1 MSNNKAI
8 KHKDHKMRPSSSRP
22 PLTRLAAII
31 TATPAL
37 TNATTDS
44 PDRGFLPIATIT
56 DPAIP
61 PRPSLRSP
69 HFGIIRRFG
78 QDPIVMTDT
87 VAEMNQVM
95 ADADCLV
102 PEEQVHAAIDTMA
115 SAITDRLKDSNPL
128 LFCVMNGGL
137 ILTGQLLPRLKF
149 PVQAEY
155 LHATRYRQ
163 ETTGG
168 ILEWKLQPEADTK
181 GRTVLIVDDILDE
194 GTTLCAIADYCL
206 AHGAS
211 EVLTAVLVDKE
222 HDRKARPGLKADF
235 TGLYVEDRFLFGY
248 GMDYKGYWRNAPGI
262 YAVKGL

>member
-1 MSNNKAI
+1 MS
-8 KHKDHKMRPSSSRP
+8 
-22 PLTRLAAII
+22 
-31 TATPAL
+31 
-37 TNATTDS
+37 
-44 PDRGFLPIATIT
+44 
-56 DPAIP
+56 
-61 PRPSLRSP
+61 
-69 HFGIIRRFG
+69 
-78 QDPIVMTDT
+78 DT

-95 ADADCLV
+95 AEADCLV
-102 PEEQVHAAIDTMA
+102 DEQRVQTAIRNLADD
-115 SAITDRLKDSNPL
+115 ITGRLKASNPL

-137 ILTGQLLPRLKF
+137 IFTGQLLPRLNF

-168 ILEWKLQPEADTK
+168 ILEWTLQPKADMK
-181 GRTVLIVDDILDE
+181 GRTVLVIDDILDE

-206 AHGAS
+206 NQGAK
-211 EVLTAVLVDKE
+211 EVLTAVLVDKQ
-222 HDRKARPGLKADF
+222 HDRKARPNLKADF

>member
-1 MSNNKAI
+1 MI
-8 KHKDHKMRPSSSRP
+8 
-22 PLTRLAAII
+22 
-31 TATPAL
+31 
-37 TNATTDS
+37 TDS
-44 PDRGFLPIATIT
+44 PFTIC
-56 DPAIP
+56 
-61 PRPSLRSP
+61 PSLQGNR
-69 HFGIIRRFG
+69 FGIIAGFTTG
-78 QDPIVMTDT
+78 PTVMTDT

-95 ADADCLV
+95 AEADCLV
-102 PEEQVHAAIDTMA
+102 DEQQVSAAIDTMA

-137 ILTGQLLPRLKF
+137 ITTGQLLPRLKF

-168 ILEWKLQPEADTK
+168 ILEWKLQPESDMK
-181 GRTVLIVDDILDE
+181 DRTVLIVDDILDE

-206 AHGAS
+206 AHGAR
-211 EVLTAVLVDKE
+211 EVLTAVLVDKIHE
-222 HDRKARPGLKADF
+222 RKARPGLKADF

>member
-1 MSNNKAI
+1 M
-8 KHKDHKMRPSSSRP
+8 
-22 PLTRLAAII
+22 
-31 TATPAL
+31 
-37 TNATTDS
+37 TN
-44 PDRGFLPIATIT
+44 
-56 DPAIP
+56 
-61 PRPSLRSP
+61 
-69 HFGIIRRFG
+69 
-78 QDPIVMTDT
+78 T
-87 VAEMNQVM
+87 VDELKQVM
-95 ADADCLV
+95 AEADCLV
-102 PEEQVHAAIDTMA
+102 PEQQVYQAIDTMA
-115 SAITDRLKDSNPL
+115 EAITTALEDRNPL

-168 ILEWKLQPEADTK
+168 ILEWKLRPDADMN

-194 GTTLCAIADYCL
+194 GTTLNAIVDYCR

-211 EVLTAVLVDKE
+211 EVLTAVLVDKQ

-235 TGLYVEDRFLFGY
+235 TGLEVEDRFLFGF

>member
-1 MSNNKAI
+1 
-8 KHKDHKMRPSSSRP
+8 
-22 PLTRLAAII
+22 
-31 TATPAL
+31 
-37 TNATTDS
+37 
-44 PDRGFLPIATIT
+44 
-56 DPAIP
+56 
-61 PRPSLRSP
+61 
-69 HFGIIRRFG
+69 
-78 QDPIVMTDT
+78 MTDT

-102 PEEQVHAAIDTMA
+102 NEQQVDKAINNMA
-115 SAITDRLKDSNPL
+115 QAITDRLQDSNPL

-137 ILTGQLLPRLKF
+137 ILTGQLLTRLRF

-168 ILEWKLQPEADTK
+168 ILEWKLRPEADIQD
-181 GRTVLIVDDILDE
+181 RTVLIVDDILDE

-206 AHGAS
+206 THGAK
-211 EVLTAVLVDKE
+211 EVLTAVLVDKQ
-222 HDRKARPGLKADF
+222 HDRKAKPDLKADF
-235 TGLYVEDRFLFGY
+235 TGMYVEDRFLFGY